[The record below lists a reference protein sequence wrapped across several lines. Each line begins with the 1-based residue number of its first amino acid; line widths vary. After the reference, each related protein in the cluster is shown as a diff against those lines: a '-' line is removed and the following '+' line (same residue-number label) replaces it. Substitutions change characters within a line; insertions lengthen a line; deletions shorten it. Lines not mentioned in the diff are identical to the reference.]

1 MLKEKDF
8 SIDRKESNVFVT
20 KKNLVVSKI
29 SKTLLFCFYPLIW
42 IMGVF
47 LGINSSKTVSILGYN
62 SFNFVRIFLWTE
74 DLSWDWPAMFSEK
87 LNLIHQ
93 IYLLVKCLKNSFLSF
108 KMYSLLFKHVELSED
123 REIKKKWTMLCPFS
137 YFNEKKY
144 TKNPLKAVPKWL
156 FLTPSYMQWCYAC
169 YQIMYLK
176 KVYGNVTHFFIYITF
191 SLYFCILS

>member
-93 IYLLVKCLKNSFLSF
+93 IYLLVKCLKNIFLSF
-108 KMYSLLFKHVELSED
+108 EMYSLLFKHVELSED
-123 REIKKKWTMLCPFS
+123 REIKKRWTMLCPFS

-144 TKNPLKAVPKWL
+144 TKKPIKGSPQMTLPDA
-156 FLTPSYMQWCYAC
+156 FLHAMMLCLLPNHVLEKGLRKHYSFL
-169 YQIMYLK
+169 YLCSFF
-176 KVYGNVTHFFIYITF
+176 FFIFVY
-191 SLYFCILS
+191 

>member
-20 KKNLVVSKI
+20 KKNLAVNKI

-62 SFNFVRIFLWTE
+62 SFNLVRIFLWTE

-87 LNLIHQ
+87 LNLIYQ
-93 IYLLVKCLKNSFLSF
+93 IYLLVNIYKKKKKKNFSSF
-108 KMYSLLFKHVELSED
+108 KMYLLLFKHVELSENK
-123 REIKKKWTMLCPFS
+123 EIKKKWTMLCSF
-137 YFNEKKY
+137 FIFQWKKY
-144 TKNPLKAVPKWL
+144 TKKTIKGSPRMTLPDA
-156 FLTPSYMQWCYAC
+156 FLHAM
-169 YQIMYLK
+169 MLYLLPNHVLENDLRK
-176 KVYGNVTHFFIYITF
+176 H
-191 SLYFCILS
+191 